1 MFVVLIFFD
10 VTHRPQLYTY
20 PLLEIIITV
29 CHEKGRHPYPLTVTY
44 FLNHPLR
51 AGTGKSKLRAR
62 FVKYKFE
69 AGAIKYK
76 LGQGARARAKAENL
90 ETQVPCKLYIFTA
103 LLSMV
108 IYHSITGSC
117 IN

>member
-1 MFVVLIFFD
+1 MNRNVRCTNFFD
-10 VTHRPQLYTY
+10 VTYRPQIYTY

-29 CHEKGRHPYPLTVTY
+29 CHEKGRHSNPLTVTY

-69 AGAIKYK
+69 AGGIKYK
-76 LGQGARARAKAENL
+76 LGQGARARAKTEDL
-90 ETQVPCKLYIFTA
+90 ETQVPC
-103 LLSMV
+103 
-108 IYHSITGSC
+108 
-117 IN
+117 